1 MEVITYQIKD
11 MLWIRV
17 PEELDQYAADII
29 RRKCEIILLDQ
40 KRKHVV
46 FDFSGTVF
54 MDSAGIGMLFGRYRQ
69 LSVRGGLLFVYRPGK
84 RILHLM
90 EIAGLI
96 RYINVCENENQIDAR
111 LEKLKT
117 YGSIVE

>member
-1 MEVITYQIKD
+1 MEVITYQIKN

-17 PEELDQYAADII
+17 PEELDHCAADII
-29 RRKCEIILLDQ
+29 RRKCEIIFLDQ

-46 FDFSGTVF
+46 FDFSGTSF

-69 LSVRGGLLFVYRPGK
+69 LSVRGGLLFVYRPTK

-90 EIAGLI
+90 EMAGLI
-96 RYINVCENENQIDAR
+96 RYINICENEDQIEAR
-111 LEKLKT
+111 LE
-117 YGSIVE
+117 GR